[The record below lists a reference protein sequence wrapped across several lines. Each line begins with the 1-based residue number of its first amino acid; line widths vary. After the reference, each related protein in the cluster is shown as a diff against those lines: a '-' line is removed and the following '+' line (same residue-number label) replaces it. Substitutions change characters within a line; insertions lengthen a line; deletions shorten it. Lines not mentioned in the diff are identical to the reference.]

1 MENIRIMSQ
10 NLLGSDTEYPTHA
23 KNPKFAD
30 RIKVNLDEH
39 TMEKRLPRVIKLIE
53 KYAPDSLGVQECCT
67 TWRKLFANGSLDSI
81 GYVRLGAT
89 KHPKSSIIY
98 NAKKLEVIESESIWL
113 TEKPEE
119 LSLSVEWRES
129 PDDPLIERLAMY
141 AVFEIRESGERY
153 IHVNTHIDLPRNS
166 IIQPKQTELL
176 LSYIEKIR
184 RTLEEVDQASFERAI
199 ERITSAK
206 RIYILG
212 VRSSSSLASFLNFN
226 FQMIFDNVKFIQTT
240 SGSEM
245 FEQIMQIGE
254 GDVMI
259 AISFPRYSKR
269 IINAVEYARSKKA
282 NVVALTDSKVAP
294 IAAHADELLIA
305 QSDMISFVDSLVAP
319 LSIINA
325 IVMAV
330 SRKKQKEVTERLR
343 ILEEVWDRYEV
354 YDKKRD

>member
-1 MENIRIMSQ
+1 MNCDVLKKIENGMSSFSKGQKLIANYILAHYDKAAYLTASKLGAYVGVSESTVVRFAIELGFEGYPEFQHALQEIMRNRLTSFQRIEVTNSLIGDENILERV
-10 NLLGSDTEYPTHA
+10 LVSDA
-23 KNPKFAD
+23 
-30 RIKVNLDEH
+30 
-39 TMEKRLPRVIKLIE
+39 
-53 KYAPDSLGVQECCT
+53 
-67 TWRKLFANGSLDSI
+67 
-81 GYVRLGAT
+81 
-89 KHPKSSIIY
+89 
-98 NAKKLEVIESESIWL
+98 
-113 TEKPEE
+113 
-119 LSLSVEWRES
+119 
-129 PDDPLIERLAMY
+129 
-141 AVFEIRESGERY
+141 
-153 IHVNTHIDLPRNS
+153 
-166 IIQPKQTELL
+166 
-176 LSYIEKIR
+176 EKIR

-199 ERITSAK
+199 EKIVSAN
-206 RIYILG
+206 RIYIIG